1 MEKNAS
7 SSPTRGTASEGGCLS
22 CWRCL
27 KVKLPWGKRAST
39 YRPIGGFNYDPL
51 SYAQNFD
58 DGLVYDDEA
67 YTRRGFSARYAA
79 PSSTTHNKS
88 SPVYK

>member
-1 MEKNAS
+1 MEKSAS
-7 SSPTRGTASEGGCLS
+7 SSPRGILSEGGCLS

-27 KVKLPWGKRAST
+27 KLKLPWGKRATT

-58 DGLVYDDEA
+58 EGFVDDDEVL
-67 YTRRGFSARYAA
+67 TRRGFTARYAA
-79 PSSTTHNKS
+79 PSSVLHKS
-88 SPVYK
+88 SPTYN